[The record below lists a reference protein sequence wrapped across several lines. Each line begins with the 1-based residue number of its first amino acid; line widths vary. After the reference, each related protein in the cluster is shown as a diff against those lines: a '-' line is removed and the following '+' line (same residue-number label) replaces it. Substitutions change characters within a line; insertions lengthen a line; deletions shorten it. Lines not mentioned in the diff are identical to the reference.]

1 MFLIYCT
8 NFYFALMKNILTTR
22 YRCNT
27 HVNKVFSINC
37 SFFFPDWLKADEV
50 RDMILEGGA
59 DCVLLHKKGLYV
71 AGQVSSTVNFILYAS
86 IKFCDFVVL
95 CHIARIIIIASVEI
109 KRGVIKS
116 VGVDC
121 LSWLYEDKCSSH
133 LYMNLQMVFTLS
145 SKSKNYQWKI
155 ITLYI
160 FARQVRLKINSFALP
175 WRRGEIA

>member
-1 MFLIYCT
+1 MGHCGINIRSASVLFTTLSTCNVFNLLHQFL
-8 NFYFALMKNILTTR
+8 LWLKNILTTR

-37 SFFFPDWLKADEV
+37 SFFFFPDWLKADEV

-86 IKFCDFVVL
+86 TKFCDFVVL
-95 CHIARIIIIASVEI
+95 YPIARIYCCERWTFDVININTVHWCQKNKREI
-109 KRGVIKS
+109 IKS

-121 LSWLYEDKCSSH
+121 FSWL
-133 LYMNLQMVFTLS
+133 
-145 SKSKNYQWKI
+145 
-155 ITLYI
+155 
-160 FARQVRLKINSFALP
+160 
-175 WRRGEIA
+175 